1 MTRFIKSY
9 NKFSI
14 QNQSQQ
20 KKNVRFRLL
29 IFRVRIL
36 MYFVL
41 LGKLVFIV
49 RVVEWLVFFQRGWR
63 LLGLS
68 EKPHNNIILQEMRLL
83 IN

>member
-20 KKNVRFRLL
+20 KNVRFRLL

-49 RVVEWLVFFQRGWR
+49 RVVEWLVFFQRMDGVCW
-63 LLGLS
+63 GLV
-68 EKPHNNIILQEMRLL
+68 KNPII
-83 IN
+83 I